1 MPRCPLVLYR
11 KGIKLWNIRVCQ
23 RSARR
28 FIAIVGRPNVG
39 KSSLLN
45 RLVGEKIAIVSRKPQ
60 TTRTRIMGVL
70 TQGEDQLVFLDTP
83 GLIKAKNS
91 LGYMVKSVT
100 RTVDGVD
107 ACLLVTEAGAPF
119 SKADEELIRRFQGGK
134 IPAVLA
140 INKID
145 LLEDKSVLMEQIA
158 QYAGRYD
165 FQAVVPVSAR
175 DGSGM
180 EDLLSELKGLCM
192 PGGHLFPED
201 TLTDQPER
209 VIAGELVREKTLRL
223 LDKEVPHGVAA
234 VTERMKDRDGI
245 LDIDVTLYCEKP
257 GHKGILI
264 GKGGAMLKKIGTAA
278 RQDLERF
285 FGCKVNLQLWVKV
298 KEDWRQ
304 RPETLQ
310 SLGFSERDL
319 EL

>member
-1 MPRCPLVLYR
+1 MEY
-11 KGIKLWNIRVCQ
+11 KGLPEE
-23 RSARR
+23 RSA

-70 TQGEDQLVFLDTP
+70 TQGKDQLVFLDTP

-91 LGYMVKSVT
+91 LGEYMVKSVT

-264 GKGGAMLKKIGTAA
+264 GKGGAMLKKIGMAA

>member
-1 MPRCPLVLYR
+1 MEEITMP
-11 KGIKLWNIRVCQ
+11 KE
-23 RSARR
+23 RSA

-45 RLVGEKIAIVSRKPQ
+45 RLIGQKIAIVSRKPQ

-83 GLIKAKNS
+83 GLVKPKNS
-91 LGYMVKSVT
+91 LGDYMVKSVT

-107 ACLLVTEAGAPF
+107 ACLLVTEAGGKI
-119 SKADEELIRRFQGGK
+119 SKADEDLMARFRAGK

-145 LLEDKSVLMEQIA
+145 LLEDKSPIMEQISLFSQ
-158 QYAGRYD
+158 QYA
-165 FQAVVPVSAR
+165 FQAVVPVSAK
-175 DGSGM
+175 DGNGM
-180 EDLLSELKGLCM
+180 EDLLGELKKLCL

-209 VIAGELVREKTLRL
+209 VIVSEVVREKALRF
-223 LDKEVPHGVAA
+223 LDQEVPHGVAA
-234 VTERMKDRDGI
+234 VTERMKDRGGI
-245 LDIDVTLYCEKP
+245 LDIDVTIYCEKS

-285 FGCKVNLQLWVKV
+285 FDCRVDLRLWVKV

-310 SLGFSERDL
+310 SLGFSEKDL